1 MVNKKITSIDD
12 LSVKDINLISN
23 QAIKFKNSKKNQ
35 IAKNPK
41 NIFNLF
47 LEPST
52 RTTVSFEL
60 AAKKLG
66 HNSININFDKSSLSK
81 GETFRDTMNT
91 LISMK
96 PDALIIRD
104 KTNFSPQNISKDLNI
119 PVINAGD
126 GTNEHPTQALLD
138 FCVIKSIYKNKKIS
152 IGLCGD
158 IKHSRVA
165 HSNIKLFTKLGYK
178 LHLIAPSYFID
189 KTEVNKINP
198 NITFHKNLKKI
209 SNLDVLMMLRV
220 QKERIPKDGKNMMNA
235 FKKDYCLLPEHLSN
249 KPYLMHPGPV
259 NRNIEISDNVLDNY
273 PRSLILTQVE
283 MGVYLRMACLKY
295 LLK

>member
-1 MVNKKITSIDD
+1 VVNKKITSIDD
-12 LSVKDINLISN
+12 LSVKDITLIAE
-23 QAIKFKNSKKNQ
+23 QAIKFQNSKKVKLV
-35 IAKNPK
+35 KNPK

-81 GETFRDTMNT
+81 GETFNDTMNT

-104 KTNFSPQNISKDLNI
+104 KNDFSPQKISNNIDI
-119 PVINAGD
+119 PIINAGD

-138 FCVIKSIYKNKKIS
+138 YCVIKSIFKNKKVSVAI
-152 IGLCGD
+152 CGD

-165 HSNIKLFTKLGYK
+165 HSNIKLLTKLGYEI
-178 LHLIAPSYFID
+178 HLIAPSYFIN
-189 KTEVNKINP
+189 KSETKKINP
-198 NITFHKNLKKI
+198 KITFHKDLKDI
-209 SNLDVLMMLRV
+209 NGIDVLMMLRV
-220 QKERIPKDGKNMMNA
+220 QKERIPRGVKNMMSL
-235 FKKDYCLLPEHLSN
+235 FKKDFCLQSRHLSN
-249 KPYLMHPGPV
+249 KPFLMHPGPV
-259 NRNIEISDNVLDNY
+259 NRNIEISDEILDSY
-273 PRSLILTQVE
+273 SKSLILDQVE

>member
-12 LSVKDINLISN
+12 LSVKDITLIAE
-23 QAIKFKNSKKNQ
+23 QAIKFQNSKKVKLV
-35 IAKNPK
+35 KNPK

-81 GETFRDTMNT
+81 GETFNDTMNT

-96 PDALIIRD
+96 PDAIIIRD
-104 KTNFSPQNISKDLNI
+104 KNDFSPQKISNNIDI
-119 PVINAGD
+119 PIINAGD

-138 FCVIKSIYKNKKIS
+138 YCVIKSIFKNKKVSVAI
-152 IGLCGD
+152 CGD

-165 HSNIKLFTKLGYK
+165 HSNIKLLTKLGYEI
-178 LHLIAPSYFID
+178 HLIAPSYFIN
-189 KTEVNKINP
+189 KSEIKKINP
-198 NITFHKNLKKI
+198 KITFHKNLNDI
-209 SNLDVLMMLRV
+209 NNIDVLMMLRV
-220 QKERIPKDGKNMMNA
+220 QKERIPRGVKNMMSS
-235 FKKDYCLLPEHLSN
+235 FKKDYCLQSRHLSK
-249 KPYLMHPGPV
+249 KPFLMHPGPV
-259 NRNIEISDNVLDNY
+259 NRNIEISDEILDSY
-273 PRSLILTQVE
+273 SKSLILDQVE

>member
-1 MVNKKITSIDD
+1 VVNRNITSIDD

-23 QAIKFKNSKKNQ
+23 QAIKFKNSKKIQ
-35 IAKNPK
+35 FVKNPK

-66 HNSININFDKSSLSK
+66 HNSININFEKSSLSK

-119 PVINAGD
+119 PIINAGD

-189 KTEVNKINP
+189 KNEVNKINP
-198 NITFHKNLKKI
+198 NITFHKNLKRI
-209 SNLDVLMMLRV
+209 NDIDVLMMLRV
-220 QKERIPKDGKNMMNA
+220 QKERIPKNGKNMMNS
-235 FKKDYCLLPEHLSN
+235 FKKDYCLLSEHLSS

-273 PRSLILTQVE
+273 PKSLILSQVE

>member
-1 MVNKKITSIDD
+1 MVNKNITSIDD

-23 QAIKFKNSKKNQ
+23 QAIKFKNSKKIQ
-35 IAKNPK
+35 VAKNSK

-66 HNSININFDKSSLSK
+66 HNSININFEKSSLSK

-189 KTEVNKINP
+189 KNEVNKINP

-209 SNLDVLMMLRV
+209 NDLDVLMMLRV
-220 QKERIPKDGKNMMNA
+220 QKERIPKNGKNMMNS
-235 FKKDYCLLPEHLSN
+235 FKKDYCLLSEHLSS

-273 PRSLILTQVE
+273 PKSLILTQVE

>member
-1 MVNKKITSIDD
+1 VVNKKITSIDD

-104 KTNFSPQNISKDLNI
+104 KTNFSPQNISKDLKI

-198 NITFHKNLKKI
+198 NVTFHKNLKRI
-209 SNLDVLMMLRV
+209 NDIDVLMMLRV
-220 QKERIPKDGKNMMNA
+220 QKERIPKNGKNMMNS
-235 FKKDYCLLPEHLSN
+235 FKKDYCLLSEHLSS

-273 PRSLILTQVE
+273 SKSLILTQVE

>member
-12 LSVKDINLISN
+12 LSAKDIQSIAE
-23 QAIKFKNSKKNQ
+23 QAIKFKKSKKNYTR
-35 IAKNPK
+35 KVSK

-52 RTTVSFEL
+52 RTTISFEL
-60 AAKKLG
+60 AARKLG
-66 HNSININFDKSSLSK
+66 HNSININFEKSSLSK
-81 GETFRDTMNT
+81 GESFNDTMDT

-104 KTNFSPQNISKDLNI
+104 KNNFSPREIEKKNKI

-138 FCVIKSIYKNKKIS
+138 YCVIKEIFKNKKIK
-152 IGLCGD
+152 IGICGD

-165 HSNIKLFTKLGYK
+165 HSNIKLLSKLGYQI
-178 LHLIAPSYFID
+178 HIIAPSYFLD
-189 KTEVNKINP
+189 KGGIENINNKI
-198 NITFHKNLKKI
+198 IFHESLNSVKNLDI
-209 SNLDVLMMLRV
+209 LMMLRV
-220 QKERIPKDGKNMMNA
+220 QKERIRKNAKNMMSS
-235 FKKDYCLLPEHLSN
+235 FKKDFCLQNKHLLN

-259 NRNIEISDNVLDNY
+259 NRNIEISDDVLNNY
-273 PRSLILTQVE
+273 PNSLILRQVE

-295 LLK
+295 ILK

>member
-12 LSVKDINLISN
+12 LSVKDITLIAE
-23 QAIKFKNSKKNQ
+23 QAIKFQNSKKVKLV
-35 IAKNPK
+35 KNPK

-81 GETFRDTMNT
+81 GETFNDTMNT

-104 KTNFSPQNISKDLNI
+104 KNDFSPQKISNNIDI
-119 PVINAGD
+119 PIINAGD

-138 FCVIKSIYKNKKIS
+138 YCVIKSIFKNKKVSVAI
-152 IGLCGD
+152 CGD

-165 HSNIKLFTKLGYK
+165 HSNIKLLTKLGYEI
-178 LHLIAPSYFID
+178 HLIAPSYFIN
-189 KTEVNKINP
+189 KSETKKINP
-198 NITFHKNLKKI
+198 KITFHKDLNDI
-209 SNLDVLMMLRV
+209 NGIDVLMMLRV
-220 QKERIPKDGKNMMNA
+220 QKERIPRGVKNMMSL
-235 FKKDYCLLPEHLSN
+235 FKKDFCLQSRHLSN
-249 KPYLMHPGPV
+249 KPFLMHPGPV
-259 NRNIEISDNVLDNY
+259 NRNIEISDEILDSY
-273 PRSLILTQVE
+273 SKSLILDQVE

>member
-138 FCVIKSIYKNKKIS
+138 FCVIKSIYENKKIS

-189 KTEVNKINP
+189 KTEVDKINP
-198 NITFHKNLKKI
+198 NITFHKNLKRI
-209 SNLDVLMMLRV
+209 NDIDVLMMLRV
-220 QKERIPKDGKNMMNA
+220 QKERIPKNGKNMMNS
-235 FKKDYCLLPEHLSN
+235 FKKDYCLLSEHLSS

-273 PRSLILTQVE
+273 PKSLILTQVE

>member
-1 MVNKKITSIDD
+1 VVNKKITSIDD

-66 HNSININFDKSSLSK
+66 HNSININFEKSSLSK

-198 NITFHKNLKKI
+198 NVTFHKNLKRI
-209 SNLDVLMMLRV
+209 NDIDVLMMLRV
-220 QKERIPKDGKNMMNA
+220 QKERIPKNGKNMMNS
-235 FKKDYCLLPEHLSN
+235 FKKDYCLLSEHLSS

-273 PRSLILTQVE
+273 PKSLILSQVE

>member
-12 LSVKDINLISN
+12 LSVKDITLIAE
-23 QAIKFKNSKKNQ
+23 QAIKFQNSKKVKLV
-35 IAKNPK
+35 KNPK

-81 GETFRDTMNT
+81 GETFNDTMNT

-104 KTNFSPQNISKDLNI
+104 KNDFSPQKISNNIDI
-119 PVINAGD
+119 PIINAGD

-138 FCVIKSIYKNKKIS
+138 YCVIKSIFKNKKVSVAI
-152 IGLCGD
+152 CGD

-165 HSNIKLFTKLGYK
+165 HSNIKLLTKLGYEI
-178 LHLIAPSYFID
+178 HLIAPSYFIN
-189 KTEVNKINP
+189 KSETKKINP
-198 NITFHKNLKKI
+198 KITFHKNLKDI
-209 SNLDVLMMLRV
+209 NDIDVLMMLRV
-220 QKERIPKDGKNMMNA
+220 QKERIPRGVKNMMIS
-235 FKKDYCLLPEHLSN
+235 FKKDFCLQSRHLSS
-249 KPYLMHPGPV
+249 KPFLMHPGPV
-259 NRNIEISDNVLDNY
+259 NRNIEISDEILDSY
-273 PRSLILTQVE
+273 SKSLILDQVE

>member
-104 KTNFSPQNISKDLNI
+104 KTNFSPQNISKDLEI

-198 NITFHKNLKKI
+198 NVTFHKNLKRI
-209 SNLDVLMMLRV
+209 NDIDVLMMLRV
-220 QKERIPKDGKNMMNA
+220 QKERIPKNGKNMMNS
-235 FKKDYCLLPEHLSN
+235 FKKDYCLLSEHLSS

-273 PRSLILTQVE
+273 PKSLILSQVE

>member
-12 LSVKDINLISN
+12 LSVKDINLIAD
-23 QAIKFKNSKKNQ
+23 QAIKFKNSKK
-35 IAKNPK
+35 IRLVKNPK

-66 HNSININFDKSSLSK
+66 HNPININFEKSSLSK

-96 PDALIIRD
+96 PEVLIIRD

-152 IGLCGD
+152 IGICGD

-165 HSNIKLFTKLGYK
+165 HSNIKLLSKLGYK
-178 LHLIAPSYFID
+178 LHLIAPSYFIN

-198 NITFHKNLKKI
+198 NITFHKNLKRI
-209 SNLDVLMMLRV
+209 NDIDVLMMLRV
-220 QKERIPKDGKNMMNA
+220 QKERIPKDGKNMMNS
-235 FKKDYCLLPEHLSN
+235 FKKDYCLMSEHLSS
-249 KPYLMHPGPV
+249 KPHLMHPGPV

-273 PRSLILTQVE
+273 SKSLILNQVE

-295 LLK
+295 ILK

>member
-1 MVNKKITSIDD
+1 VVNKKITSIDD
-12 LSVKDINLISN
+12 LSVKDITLIAE
-23 QAIKFKNSKKNQ
+23 QAIKFQNSKKVKLV
-35 IAKNPK
+35 KNPK

-81 GETFRDTMNT
+81 GETFNDTMNT

-104 KTNFSPQNISKDLNI
+104 KNDFSPQKISNNINI
-119 PVINAGD
+119 PIINAGD

-138 FCVIKSIYKNKKIS
+138 YCVIKSIFKNKKVSVAI
-152 IGLCGD
+152 CGD

-165 HSNIKLFTKLGYK
+165 HSNIKLLTKLGYEI
-178 LHLIAPSYFID
+178 HLIAPSYFIN
-189 KTEVNKINP
+189 KSETKKINP
-198 NITFHKNLKKI
+198 KITFHKDLKDI
-209 SNLDVLMMLRV
+209 NGIDVLMMLRV
-220 QKERIPKDGKNMMNA
+220 QKERIPRGVKNMMSS
-235 FKKDYCLLPEHLSN
+235 FKKDFCLQSRHLSN
-249 KPYLMHPGPV
+249 KPFLMHPGPV
-259 NRNIEISDNVLDNY
+259 NRNIEISDEILDSY
-273 PRSLILTQVE
+273 SKSLILDQVE

>member
-12 LSVKDINLISN
+12 LSVKDINLIAD
-23 QAIKFKNSKKNQ
+23 QAIKFKNSKKIQ
-35 IAKNPK
+35 VAKNPK

-52 RTTVSFEL
+52 RTTISFEL

-66 HNSININFDKSSLSK
+66 HNPININFEKSSLSK

-152 IGLCGD
+152 IGICGD

-165 HSNIKLFTKLGYK
+165 HSNIKLLSKLGYK
-178 LHLIAPSYFID
+178 LHLIAPSYFIN

-198 NITFHKNLKKI
+198 NITFHKNLKRI
-209 SNLDVLMMLRV
+209 NDIDVLMMLRV
-220 QKERIPKDGKNMMNA
+220 QKERIPKDGKNMMNS
-235 FKKDYCLLPEHLSN
+235 FKKDFCLMSEHLSS
-249 KPYLMHPGPV
+249 KPHLMHPGPV

-273 PRSLILTQVE
+273 SKSLILNQVE

-295 LLK
+295 ILK

>member
-12 LSVKDINLISN
+12 LSVKDITLIAE
-23 QAIKFKNSKKNQ
+23 QAIKFQNSKKVKLV
-35 IAKNPK
+35 KNPK

-81 GETFRDTMNT
+81 GETFNDTMNT

-104 KTNFSPQNISKDLNI
+104 KNDFSPQKISNNVDI
-119 PVINAGD
+119 PIINAGD

-138 FCVIKSIYKNKKIS
+138 YCVIKSIFKNKKVSVAI
-152 IGLCGD
+152 CGD

-165 HSNIKLFTKLGYK
+165 HSNIKLLTKLGYEI
-178 LHLIAPSYFID
+178 HLIAPSYFIN
-189 KTEVNKINP
+189 KSETKKINP
-198 NITFHKNLKKI
+198 KITFHKDLKDI
-209 SNLDVLMMLRV
+209 NGIDVLMMLRV
-220 QKERIPKDGKNMMNA
+220 QKERIPRGVKNMMSL
-235 FKKDYCLLPEHLSN
+235 FKKDFCLQSRHLSN
-249 KPYLMHPGPV
+249 KPFLMHPGPV
-259 NRNIEISDNVLDNY
+259 NRNIEISDEILDSY
-273 PRSLILTQVE
+273 SKSLILDQVE

>member
-12 LSVKDINLISN
+12 LSAKDIQSIAE
-23 QAIKFKNSKKNQ
+23 QAIKFKKSKKNYTR
-35 IAKNPK
+35 KVSK

-52 RTTVSFEL
+52 RTTISFEL
-60 AAKKLG
+60 AARKLG
-66 HNSININFDKSSLSK
+66 HNSININFEKSSLSK
-81 GETFRDTMNT
+81 GESFNDTMDT

-104 KTNFSPQNISKDLNI
+104 KNNFSPREIEKKNKI

-138 FCVIKSIYKNKKIS
+138 YCVIKEIFKNKKIK
-152 IGLCGD
+152 IGICGD

-165 HSNIKLFTKLGYK
+165 HSNIKLLSKLGYQI
-178 LHLIAPSYFID
+178 HIIAPSYFLD
-189 KTEVNKINP
+189 KGGIEKINNKI
-198 NITFHKNLKKI
+198 IFHKSLNSVK
-209 SNLDVLMMLRV
+209 NLDILMMLRV
-220 QKERIPKDGKNMMNA
+220 QKERIRKNAKNLMSS
-235 FKKDYCLLPEHLSN
+235 FKKNFCLQNKHLLN

-259 NRNIEISDNVLDNY
+259 NRNIEISDDVLNNY
-273 PRSLILTQVE
+273 PNSLILRQVE

-295 LLK
+295 ILK

>member
-12 LSVKDINLISN
+12 LSAKDIQSIAE
-23 QAIKFKNSKKNQ
+23 QAIKFKKSKKNYTR
-35 IAKNPK
+35 KVSK

-52 RTTVSFEL
+52 RTTISFEL
-60 AAKKLG
+60 AARKLG
-66 HNSININFDKSSLSK
+66 HNSININFEKSSLSK
-81 GETFRDTMNT
+81 GESFNDTMDT

-104 KTNFSPQNISKDLNI
+104 KNNFSPREIEKKNKI

-138 FCVIKSIYKNKKIS
+138 YCVIKEIFKNKKIK
-152 IGLCGD
+152 IGICGD

-165 HSNIKLFTKLGYK
+165 HSNIKLLSKLGYQI
-178 LHLIAPSYFID
+178 HIIAPSYFLD
-189 KTEVNKINP
+189 KGGIKKINNKI
-198 NITFHKNLKKI
+198 IFHKSLNSVK
-209 SNLDVLMMLRV
+209 NLDILMMLRV
-220 QKERIPKDGKNMMNA
+220 QKERIRKNAKNMMSS
-235 FKKDYCLLPEHLSN
+235 FKKDFCLQNKHLLN

-259 NRNIEISDNVLDNY
+259 NRNIEISDDVLNNY
-273 PRSLILTQVE
+273 PNSLILRQVE

-295 LLK
+295 ILK

>member
-66 HNSININFDKSSLSK
+66 HNSININFEKSSLSK

-198 NITFHKNLKKI
+198 NITFHKNLKRI
-209 SNLDVLMMLRV
+209 NDIDVLMMLRV
-220 QKERIPKDGKNMMNA
+220 QKERIPKNGKNMMNS
-235 FKKDYCLLPEHLSN
+235 FKKDYCLLSEHLSS

-273 PRSLILTQVE
+273 PKSLILSQVE

>member
-1 MVNKKITSIDD
+1 MVNKNITSIDD

-104 KTNFSPQNISKDLNI
+104 KTNFSPQNISKDLKI

-198 NITFHKNLKKI
+198 NITFHKNLKRI
-209 SNLDVLMMLRV
+209 NDIDVLMMLRV
-220 QKERIPKDGKNMMNA
+220 QKERIPKNGKNMMNS
-235 FKKDYCLLPEHLSN
+235 FKKDYCLLSEHLSN

-273 PRSLILTQVE
+273 PKSLILSQVE

>member
-104 KTNFSPQNISKDLNI
+104 KTNFSPQNISKDLKI

-198 NITFHKNLKKI
+198 NITFHKNLKRI
-209 SNLDVLMMLRV
+209 NDIDVLMMLRV
-220 QKERIPKDGKNMMNA
+220 QKERIPKNGKNMMNS
-235 FKKDYCLLPEHLSN
+235 FKKDYCLLSEHL
-249 KPYLMHPGPV
+249 
-259 NRNIEISDNVLDNY
+259 
-273 PRSLILTQVE
+273 
-283 MGVYLRMACLKY
+283 
-295 LLK
+295 

>member
-12 LSVKDINLISN
+12 LSVKDITLIAE
-23 QAIKFKNSKKNQ
+23 QAIKFQNSKKVKLV
-35 IAKNPK
+35 KNPK

-81 GETFRDTMNT
+81 GETFNDTMNT

-104 KTNFSPQNISKDLNI
+104 KNDFSPQKISNNIDI
-119 PVINAGD
+119 PIINAGD
-126 GTNEHPTQALLD
+126 GTNEHLTQALLD
-138 FCVIKSIYKNKKIS
+138 YCVIKSIFKNKKVSVAI
-152 IGLCGD
+152 CGD

-165 HSNIKLFTKLGYK
+165 HSNIKLLTKLGYEI
-178 LHLIAPSYFID
+178 HLIAPSYFIN
-189 KTEVNKINP
+189 KSETKKINP
-198 NITFHKNLKKI
+198 KITFHKDLKDI
-209 SNLDVLMMLRV
+209 NGIDVLMMLRV
-220 QKERIPKDGKNMMNA
+220 QKERIPRGVKNMMSL
-235 FKKDYCLLPEHLSN
+235 FKKDFCLQSRHLSN
-249 KPYLMHPGPV
+249 KPFLMHPGPV
-259 NRNIEISDNVLDNY
+259 NRNIEISDEILDSY
-273 PRSLILTQVE
+273 SKSLILDQVE